1 MRLIDAEAL
10 REKLI
15 ELNYQTR
22 AENMNEACVRAV
34 DYAPT
39 IGGWISVQDRLPEER
54 GRYLC
59 WFGKNTLCVG
69 ADIATYLPEWHG
81 FGILETDT
89 VLQNITHWMPLPEPP
104 EEVSRDADT
113 GI

>member
-1 MRLIDAEAL
+1 MCRPIDADALMGVFAGEFPGMYSKRFIKHLIDG
-10 REKLI
+10 
-15 ELNYQTR
+15 
-22 AENMNEACVRAV
+22 M
-34 DYAPT
+34 PT
-39 IGGWISVQDRLPEER
+39 MPEWVSVKDRLPEER

-89 VLQNITHWMPLPEPP
+89 VLQNVTHWMPLPKQP
-104 EEVSRDADT
+104 EGVSED
-113 GI
+113 GIT

>member
-1 MRLIDAEAL
+1 MRPIDADAL
-10 REKLI
+10 RDAIDEI
-15 ELNYQTR
+15 PYDSVTWQTV
-22 AENMNEACVRAV
+22 AKGDVIGAIM
-34 DYAPT
+34 DAPT
-39 IGGWISVQDRLPEER
+39 VGGWISVQDRLPKER

-81 FGILETDT
+81 FGILESDT

-104 EEVSRDADT
+104 EEVSGDD
-113 GI
+113 